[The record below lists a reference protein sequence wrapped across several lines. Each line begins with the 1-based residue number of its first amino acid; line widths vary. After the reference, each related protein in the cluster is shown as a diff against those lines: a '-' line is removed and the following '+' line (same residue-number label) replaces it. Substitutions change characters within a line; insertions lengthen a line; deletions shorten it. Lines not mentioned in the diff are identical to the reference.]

1 MRSKSLLATAVLFF
15 GLAMGLSATFGAPA
29 SAAEDAVVIDL
40 TQTPCQFIEVEAGG
54 DLGYKSRKK
63 SDCEA
68 INAESGGH
76 RLAEARV
83 LKLAAGTYVFRVT
96 NKNVPYSLGFWLREK
111 GYDEANVIKRLAMT
125 SVSGGGLKIGTTK
138 DYEVDLEP
146 GEYIYSCPLNPTP
159 NYRIIVEG

>member
-1 MRSKSLLATAVLFF
+1 MFLGTVL
-15 GLAMGLSATFGAPA
+15 GAPA
-29 SAAEDAVVIDL
+29 SAAEDAVVIAL
-40 TQTPCQFIEVEAGG
+40 TQTPCQFVEVEAGG
-54 DLGYKSRKK
+54 DQGFKSRRK

-68 INAESGGH
+68 INAESGPK

-83 LKLAAGTYVFRVT
+83 LKLSAGTYVFRVT

-125 SVSGGGLKIGTTK
+125 SVSGGGLKIGKTK